1 MTIISIFW
9 PADVRLHAQRA
20 VFYGWRTGD
29 TIAVAGVLEVE
40 NEQLAL
46 AQSKLDQITKSDSS
60 VAGELFALSGQV
72 PELLGFCRYI
82 TPGAKTPTLH
92 FSDPEIS
99 ANPQRIVLYKRPQ
112 ISGHHFFTLRPL
124 HLDITDANHRKDEAE
139 NTADLKRILSDRMS
153 LLAELDYTRPAVDA
167 PSLQPVINQ
176 LNAAYEI
183 DRLLQASLKSGN
195 NNRLSESL
203 LSLLRST
210 FRHAAPLWIPLRF
223 IQRFATDVCNL
234 SLLGLGDTKDISST
248 LQQVDTR
255 MEQATILPSQVH
267 LIQQRSRKNISYTS
281 AQYISFYN
289 CVWLILNDVIIGTTV
304 GLLLLE
310 NSNVLGIKLAT
321 LTRMYTVDFLRETLM
336 WLDNWPVGL
345 KLNTELSH
353 AFCTLFVGLTELWSN
368 ALDSIAPHL
377 PILISLLGMSGRL
390 GLTMILSIL
399 SDALSLLTVHV
410 YCGYLVATAIFSRML
425 SVFGSLW
432 RLFRGKRRNVLRNRT
447 DSWDYDLDQLLLGT
461 ILFTLLAF
469 LFPTVLVYYALFAL
483 ARVFIILIH
492 ASLETCLAFLNHFP
506 LFAMMLRLKDPARLP
521 GGIYFDCSNYP
532 SGYIELKN
540 QPISFGRLFF
550 QHVRVWS
557 KLAAHYDPRRLLRCL
572 FTGAF
577 ITPIQRYKIRYA
589 MISQTSGS
597 SDVGEPQAG
606 SKQKVE

>member
-9 PADVRLHAQRA
+9 PADVRLHAQRTI
-20 VFYGWRTGD
+20 FYGWRTGD

-40 NEQLAL
+40 TEQLAL
-46 AQSKLDQITKSDSS
+46 AQSKLDQITKSNSP
-60 VAGELFALSGQV
+60 VAQELFMLSGQT
-72 PELLGFCRYI
+72 PKLLGFCHRAA
-82 TPGAKTPTLH
+82 PGAKTPTLH
-92 FSDPEIS
+92 FSDPEVS

-124 HLDITDANHRKDEAE
+124 HLDITDTNQKKDEVD
-139 NTADLKRILSDRMS
+139 NVADLKSILSDRMS

-167 PSLQPVINQ
+167 QSLQPVINQ

-183 DRLLQASLKSGN
+183 DRLLKHSLKSGN
-195 NNRLSESL
+195 YGLSEIIISGM
-203 LSLLRST
+203 RSA

-223 IQRFATDVCNL
+223 IRRFTTDVCNL
-234 SLLGLGDTKDISST
+234 SVLNLGDTKDISST

-255 MEQATILPSQVH
+255 MEQATILPSQAH
-267 LIQQRSRKNISYTS
+267 LIQQRSRKNISYSS

-310 NSNVLGIKLAT
+310 NNNVLGIKLAG
-321 LTRMYTVDFLRETLM
+321 LTRTYTVDMLQETLM

-353 AFCTLFVGLTELWSN
+353 AFCILFVGLTDLWSN
-368 ALDSIAPHL
+368 ALETIAPRF
-377 PILISLLGMSGRL
+377 PVLISLLGMSGRL

-399 SDALSLLTVHV
+399 SDSLSLLTVHV

-483 ARVFIILIH
+483 ARVLIILIH
-492 ASLETCLAFLNHFP
+492 ASLETCQAFLNHFP
-506 LFAMMLRLKDPARLP
+506 LFAMLLRLKDPARLP
-521 GGIYFDCSNYP
+521 GGIYFDCSHSP

-589 MISQTSGS
+589 MISQTSNSQEG
-597 SDVGEPQAG
+597 VEYHPG
-606 SKQKVE
+606 SKNKVE